1 MFNPSLNATNKGSA
15 HKKAVAE
22 VTKWVTDAISTS
34 DVFHGEQFQVMVT
47 EILCNEP
54 NCAPIETL
62 VIVMLMDLGVDVPL
76 NSKNSQKWANKIL
89 KPVAEVSRSDV
100 DDLMQEIF
108 LSEADSVSA
117 TAEYQQNLELF
128 EVELVALVNKYS
140 SSDPST
146 VLLDSQKLIDILQNQ
161 MNTLNQ
167 KRIPV
172 ERIPTVSIPV
182 EPVRTVTTVTMKPN
196 AVKPTA
202 TPIIQSL
209 DSAPSAP
216 AAVTK
221 VNMASIAMHSANVSE
236 DTSSVLSTSVT
247 TNAMEVVSESETT
260 PVNIPVAA
268 PNAPKPVVSFTPPD
282 LSGAAATIVPR
293 HKKGGTRPRGC
304 PCCDPDNLDNIID
317 SMLFSHYPQT

>member
-1 MFNPSLNATNKGSA
+1 MFNPSLNTIGKGSA

-100 DDLMQEIF
+100 DDFIHEVF
-108 LSEADSVSA
+108 LSEQESAPA
-117 TAEYQQNLELF
+117 TAASEQNLELF
-128 EVELVALVNKYS
+128 EEELVALINKYRS
-140 SSDPST
+140 TDPSN
-146 VLLDSQKLIDILQNQ
+146 VLLNSQKLVNILQNQ
-161 MNTLNQ
+161 INTLNQ
-167 KRIPV
+167 NTAPV
-172 ERIPTVSIPV
+172 KLTSTVSIPV

-196 AVKPTA
+196 VVKPTA
-202 TPIIQSL
+202 TPTPTNQSL

-216 AAVTK
+216 AAEIGRAHV
-221 VNMASIAMHSANVSE
+221 
-236 DTSSVLSTSVT
+236 
-247 TNAMEVVSESETT
+247 
-260 PVNIPVAA
+260 
-268 PNAPKPVVSFTPPD
+268 
-282 LSGAAATIVPR
+282 
-293 HKKGGTRPRGC
+293 
-304 PCCDPDNLDNIID
+304 
-317 SMLFSHYPQT
+317 